1 MLGFGL
7 GHGLGPRPPG
17 DDESGSCEGL
27 GLGASRDG
35 FEASDNRFVGVSGG
49 DSMRDRRLSRDEAS
63 AAAGLEQAAGSL
75 RPGTGS
81 GDLRPTEGGEAAMAG
96 RLSDD
101 SALARE
107 SELRA
112 QKPEKS
118 RSSGTKGGRVSVGRL
133 LGQLEGTRD
142 RLQAVTV
149 TKAEGAVRV
158 DGVRGG

>member
-35 FEASDNRFVGVSGG
+35 FDAVDNRFVGVSGG
-49 DSMRDRRLSRDEAS
+49 DNIRDRRLRRDEAS

-81 GDLRPTEGGEAAMAG
+81 GDWRPTKGGEAAMAG
-96 RLSDD
+96 RLSDG
-101 SALARE
+101 SALARGGE
-107 SELRA
+107 IEGAEARKV
-112 QKPEKS
+112 QEFW
-118 RSSGTKGGRVSVGRL
+118 GEGGRVSVRTTAGPV
-133 LGQLEGTRD
+133 GEDEGSLASGCGNED
-142 RLQAVTV
+142 
-149 TKAEGAVRV
+149 
-158 DGVRGG
+158 